1 MVERAMSTV
10 TNFRFA
16 TDILRRLGEEL
27 NPNIDQGILELVK
40 NAYDADARTCSIRL
54 TNTEH
59 IGGAITISDDG
70 DGMDEKAIQ
79 NGWLVLG
86 SSLKSPSS
94 RTRLGRR
101 PAGNKGLGRLAA
113 LRLGNT
119 VSLITRPRSEK
130 QAEFLVDLHW
140 DEFDRAGL
148 VDEIK
153 IPILRNERK
162 NNEPDGTVIRIEP
175 LRKPVNRMDVKRLA
189 RALILLADPFVTDPD
204 AFQPVLIAPEFED
217 LAAKVANRYFD
228 DADYHLI
235 ARLDQDGRG
244 TARVVDWRGAEL
256 YSGSHEDLIPKTDG
270 AAYQCPPVEFDLWV
284 YLLSKVTFTGR
295 SATLTEVRAWIE
307 AVGGVHL
314 YQNGLRVAPYG
325 NPGNDWLDINLRRVQ
340 SPEERPGTNTLIGRI
355 SVIDDQQL
363 LIQKTDRSGFIE
375 SEAFSELR
383 RFAQDAMEWMARKR
397 LDTAERRRSTERTDT
412 PRQADRAKA
421 KVIEAIQNAPKPTQ
435 PLLQSSFEAYDRL
448 KDREV
453 DTLKKEVQ
461 LYRTLS
467 TAGITA
473 ATFAHESK
481 GNPIKVILNS
491 ARTIERRGKQDL
503 GDKYDSR
510 LKRSVEAILTSV
522 SALGVLST
530 TTLSLIAHEKRRAGR
545 VDVHETIERV
555 CEMFVPFLRGR
566 DVQWNGPEFCAG
578 APYLRGTEAA
588 VESIVTNLLNNS
600 LAAFEAAGTAKRQI
614 AIRTEIQDS
623 VLILRVLDSG
633 PGIEGVSKK
642 DIWLPGIT
650 TRPNG
655 TGLGLT
661 IVRDAVID
669 LGGNV
674 DAIEHSE
681 LGGAE
686 IVIELP
692 ILGA

>member
-1 MVERAMSTV
+1 MVERNMNTGA
-10 TNFRFA
+10 NFRFA

-40 NAYDADARTCSIRL
+40 NAYDADARTCSIKL
-54 TNTEH
+54 TNTEQ
-59 IGGAITISDDG
+59 IGGTIAISDDG

-94 RTRLGRR
+94 RTRLGRT

-113 LRLGNT
+113 LRLGST
-119 VSLITRPRSEK
+119 VSLATRPRTE
-130 QAEFLVDLHW
+130 QTAEFHVDLLW
-140 DEFDRAGL
+140 DEFDKAGL

-153 IPILRNERK
+153 IPISRIERK
-162 NNEPDGTVIRIEP
+162 SNDPDGTIIRIKT
-175 LRKPVNRMDVKRLA
+175 LRKPVSRMDVKRLS
-189 RALILLADPFVTDPD
+189 RSLILLADPFGTDPEG
-204 AFQPVLIAPEFED
+204 FQPTLVAPEFDD

-228 DADYHLI
+228 DAEFHLI
-235 ARLDQDGRG
+235 ARLDERG
-244 TARVVDWRGAEL
+244 MSTAKVVDWRGAEL
-256 YSGSHEDLIPKTDG
+256 YSASHEDVNLNRDG
-270 AAYQCPPVEFDLWV
+270 APYQCPPAELDVWV
-284 YLLSKVTFTGR
+284 YLLSKLTFTGR
-295 SATLTEVRAWIE
+295 SVTLTEVRAWLE

-340 SPEERPGTNTLIGRI
+340 NPEERPGTNTLIGRV
-355 SVIDDQQL
+355 SVVDNQQL

-383 RFAQDAMEWMARKR
+383 RFAQDAMEWMARRR
-397 LDTAERRRSTERTDT
+397 LDTAEKRRSTERTNA
-412 PRQADRAKA
+412 PRQADQAKA
-421 KVIEAIQNAPKPTQ
+421 NVSEAIQSAPKPIQ
-435 PLLQSSFEAYDRL
+435 PLLQKSFEAYDRL

-453 DTLKKEVQ
+453 DALKKEVQ

-473 ATFAHESK
+473 ATFAHESS

-503 GDKYDSR
+503 GTRYESR
-510 LKRSVEAILTSV
+510 LKRPVEAVLNSIST
-522 SALGVLST
+522 LGVLGT

-545 VDVHETIERV
+545 VDVHKTIERV
-555 CEMFVPFLRGR
+555 CDMFVPFLRGR
-566 DVQWNGPEFCAG
+566 DVKWDGPDFCAG

-588 VESIVTNLLNNS
+588 LESIVTNLLNNS

-614 AIRTEIQDS
+614 VVRTEIMDRIF
-623 VLILRVLDSG
+623 VLRVLDSG
-633 PGIEGVSKK
+633 PGIQGVSMK
-642 DIWLPGIT
+642 DIWLPGVT

-669 LGGNV
+669 LGGSV
-674 DAIEHSE
+674 DAVEQSE

>member
-1 MVERAMSTV
+1 MSTII

-27 NPNIDQGILELVK
+27 NPNIDQGILELAK
-40 NAYDADARTCSIRL
+40 NAYDANARTCSIKL
-54 TNTEH
+54 TNTEN
-59 IGGAITISDDG
+59 IGGSITISDDG
-70 DGMDEKAIQ
+70 DGMDEKTIQ

-86 SSLKSPSS
+86 SSLKSSSS

-101 PAGNKGLGRLAA
+101 PAGDKGLGRLAA
-113 LRLGNT
+113 LRLGST
-119 VSLITRPRSEK
+119 VSLATRPRTETR
-130 QAEFLVDLHW
+130 AEFHVDLHW

-153 IPILRNERK
+153 IPIERTVRK
-162 NNEPDGTVIRIEP
+162 NNAPDGTIIRIEK
-175 LRKPVNRMDVKRLA
+175 LRKPVSRMDVKRLS
-189 RALILLADPFVTDPD
+189 RALILLADPFGTDPD

-217 LAAKVANRYFD
+217 LAAKVASRYFD
-228 DADYHLI
+228 DAEYHLI
-235 ARLDQDGRG
+235 ARLDQRG
-244 TARVVDWRGAEL
+244 KATAKVVDWKGAEL
-256 YSGSHEDLIPKTDG
+256 YKGSHEDLTDVT
-270 AAYQCPPVEFDLWV
+270 AYQCPPAEFDVWV
-284 YLLSKVTFTGR
+284 YLLSKLTFTGR
-295 SATLTEVRAWIE
+295 STTLTEVRAWLD

-340 SPEERPGTNTLIGRI
+340 NPEERPGTNTLIGRI
-355 SVIDDQQL
+355 SVVDDQQL

-383 RFAQDAMEWMARKR
+383 RFALDAMEWMARRR
-397 LDTAERRRSTERTDT
+397 LDTAEKRRGTERTNT
-412 PRQADRAKA
+412 PRQVDQARANVA
-421 KVIEAIQNAPKPTQ
+421 EAIQSAPKPIQ
-435 PLLQSSFEAYDRL
+435 PLLQKSFEAYDRL

-473 ATFAHESK
+473 ATFAHESS

-491 ARTIERRGKQDL
+491 AHTIERRGKQDL
-503 GDKYDSR
+503 GNKYEPR
-510 LKRSVEAILTSV
+510 LKRSVDAILNSV
-522 SALGVLST
+522 STLGVLST

-545 VDVHETIERV
+545 VDVHKTIERV
-555 CEMFVPFLRGR
+555 CDMFVPFLRGR
-566 DVQWNGPEFCAG
+566 DVQWSGPEFCAG

-614 AIRTEIQDS
+614 AIRTEILDS

-633 PGIEGVSKK
+633 PGIQGVSKK
-642 DIWLPGIT
+642 DIWLPGVT

-661 IVRDAVID
+661 IVRDAVLD
-669 LGGNV
+669 LGGSV
-674 DAIEHSE
+674 DAVEESE

-686 IVIELP
+686 ILIELP